1 MAAIARADADGIL
14 KEYYAADGF
23 HNAGYEE
30 NPGLAIAKKVK
41 ITGRHYDFAAQFG
54 YGANRSRTAATALLK
69 TNTVND
75 SQFQVTTCKSFDA
88 KDLDKQALAEVTD
101 EGAFVDLLT
110 NTMDNLSKS
119 LHNGLGEDLF
129 MNTGA
134 GLAVVGAVAATLL
147 TLKNPTHIP
156 RFYVGQTLRVASTDG
171 TSGALEAGSV
181 TVTAVDSDAGTL
193 SAAANWTAGIPTL
206 VAGMFIFNDGDFGLG
221 RAGLPAWCP
230 DVTTGLGTAF
240 YNVTRSADVNKLA
253 GHRQVVATGAD
264 ITAALRT
271 LVARMGRSE
280 ASPDTASCSFDM
292 LADLETQ
299 LENRVMY
306 TDFKAQGVD
315 MAFDAIKVT
324 VAGRR
329 LKFVP
334 DRSCGDDRIYCYQ
347 AKYLE
352 LIHSE
357 DKPVVIDDAD
367 GDILCRNAG
376 AFSYDIR
383 GNSFSNFVAKFP
395 REFGVLI
402 FQ

>member
-1 MAAIARADADGIL
+1 MVAIARSDADGIL

-30 NPGLAIAKKVK
+30 NPGLGIAKKVK
-41 ITGRHYDFAAQFG
+41 ITGRHYDFAAQYG

-69 TNTVND
+69 TNTMND
-75 SQFQVTTCKSFDA
+75 TQFQVTTCRSFDA
-88 KDLDKQALAEVTD
+88 KDVDKQALAEVTD

-129 MNTGA
+129 MNIGA
-134 GLAVVGAVAATLL
+134 GLAIVGAVSTTLL

-171 TSGALEAGSV
+171 TSGALETGSV

-193 SAAANWTAGIPTL
+193 TAAANWTTGIPTI

-221 RAGLPAWCP
+221 RAGLASWCP

-253 GHRQVVATGAD
+253 GHRQTVATGAD
-264 ITAALRT
+264 IVSSLRT

-280 ASPDTASCSFDM
+280 ASPDTALLSFDL
-292 LADLETQ
+292 LADVETQ
-299 LENRVMY
+299 LEQKVVY

-315 MAFDAIKVT
+315 MTFDAIKMT
-324 VAGRR
+324 VAGRK
-329 LKFVP
+329 LKLVP
-334 DRSCGDDRIYCYQ
+334 DRSCGDDRIYVGN

-352 LIHSE
+352 IIHSE

-367 GDILCRNAG
+367 GEVLSRNAG

-383 GNSFSNFVAKFP
+383 GNSFSNYVVKFP
-395 REFGVLI
+395 REFGVLL
-402 FQ
+402 FT

>member
-30 NPGLAIAKKVK
+30 NPGLGIAKKVK
-41 ITGRHYDFAAQFG
+41 ITGRHYDFAAQYG
-54 YGANRSRTAATALLK
+54 YGSNRSRTASTALLK

-75 SQFQVTTCKSFDA
+75 TQFMVTTCKSYDA
-88 KDLDKQALAEVTD
+88 KDVDKQALVEVTD

-129 MNTGA
+129 LSLGA
-134 GLAVVGAVAATLL
+134 SLAVVGAFSTTLL

-156 RFYVGQTLRVASTDG
+156 RFYIGQTLTVASTDG
-171 TSGALEAGSV
+171 TSGALEVGSA
-181 TVTAVDSDAGTL
+181 TVIAVDSDAGTL
-193 SAAANWTAGIPTL
+193 TASANWATGIPTIA
-206 VAGMFIFNDGDFGLG
+206 VGMFIFNSGDFGLG
-221 RAGLPAWCP
+221 RAGLASWCP
-230 DVTTGLGTAF
+230 DVTTGLATAF
-240 YNVTRSADVNKLA
+240 YNVTRSADPSRLA
-253 GHRQVVATGAD
+253 GHRTSVSTGAD
-264 ITAALRT
+264 ITSSLRT
-271 LVARMGRSE
+271 LVARMGRDE
-280 ASPDTASCSFDM
+280 ASPDTALLSYDL

-299 LENRVMY
+299 LDQKVTY

-315 MAFDAIKVT
+315 MAFDAIKLT

-329 LKFVP
+329 LKCVP
-334 DRSCGDDRIYCYQ
+334 DRSCGDDRIYVLQ

-352 LIHSE
+352 VIHS
-357 DKPVVIDDAD
+357 DDAPVVIDDKD

-383 GNSFSNFVAKFP
+383 GNSFSNYVAKFP
-395 REFGVLI
+395 REFGVLL
-402 FQ
+402 FS